1 MKISVLTATYNREK
15 LLDKL
20 YASLLINS
28 NSCPQIEL
36 EWLIMDDG
44 STDNTKTVCENY
56 MLEKLIDV
64 KYFYQENKGK
74 MSAINSLVQK
84 ATGDLIIEC
93 DSDDYFTKDAFLVI
107 LQALSKCED
116 MRNIYA
122 LVFLKYDQ
130 DGKNMGNNFIKDD
143 FHSTMFDLYFKEGIT
158 GEKALVFNTKIRKN
172 FKYELEKDEKFVT
185 EARLHHKMDLQY
197 EVACFNKPIM
207 ICEYK
212 KDGYTKNINKQ
223 FTKSPYGYYEYF
235 KEIFDQDMRGTTLKK
250 RMYVYKHYILFSILT
265 KQEKPIKNVKGNL
278 NKMMVALLYFPGMIM
293 TKLKMR

>member
-44 STDNTKTVCENY
+44 STDNTRTVCENY

-64 KYFYQENKGK
+64 KYFYQENRGK

-93 DSDDYFTKDAFLVI
+93 DSDDYFTKDAFLII

-278 NKMMVALLYFPGMIM
+278 NKIMVALLYFPGMVM

>member
-64 KYFYQENKGK
+64 KYFYQENRGK

-93 DSDDYFTKDAFLVI
+93 DSDDYFTKDAFLII

-197 EVACFNKPIM
+197 EVVCFNKPIM

-278 NKMMVALLYFPGMIM
+278 NKIMVALLYFPGMVM
-293 TKLKMR
+293 TKLKMH

>member
-1 MKISVLTATYNREK
+1 
-15 LLDKL
+15 
-20 YASLLINS
+20 
-28 NSCPQIEL
+28 
-36 EWLIMDDG
+36 
-44 STDNTKTVCENY
+44 
-56 MLEKLIDV
+56 
-64 KYFYQENKGK
+64 

-93 DSDDYFTKDAFLVI
+93 DSDDYFTKDAFLII

-278 NKMMVALLYFPGMIM
+278 NKIMVALLYFPGMVM

>member
-64 KYFYQENKGK
+64 KYFYQENRGK

-93 DSDDYFTKDAFLVI
+93 DSDDYFTKDAFLII

-197 EVACFNKPIM
+197 EVACFNKPII

-278 NKMMVALLYFPGMIM
+278 NKIMVALLYFPGMVM

>member
-64 KYFYQENKGK
+64 KYFYQENRGK

-93 DSDDYFTKDAFLVI
+93 DSDDYFIKDAFLII

-278 NKMMVALLYFPGMIM
+278 NKIMVALLYFPGMVM

>member
-64 KYFYQENKGK
+64 KYFYQENRGK

-93 DSDDYFTKDAFLVI
+93 DSDDYFTKDAFLII

-158 GEKALVFNTKIRKN
+158 GEKALVFNTKIRKK

-278 NKMMVALLYFPGMIM
+278 NKIMVALLYFPGMVM

>member
-64 KYFYQENKGK
+64 KYFYQENRGK

-93 DSDDYFTKDAFLVI
+93 DSDDYFTKNAFLII

-278 NKMMVALLYFPGMIM
+278 NKIMVALLYFPGMVM

>member
-36 EWLIMDDG
+36 EWVIMDDG

-64 KYFYQENKGK
+64 KYFYQENRGK

-93 DSDDYFTKDAFLVI
+93 DSDDYFTKDAFLII

-278 NKMMVALLYFPGMIM
+278 NKIMVALLYFPGMVM